1 MGIIEGKKILNNKEI
16 AQDVNDIVSKYVA
29 MQEKSVEVLK
39 EYL

>member
-1 MGIIEGKKILNNKEI
+1 MGIIEGKKILNNKNLDKE
-16 AQDVNDIVSKYVA
+16 VSDIVSEYVT